1 MGSVVGVC
9 LLGISIVFAGLL
21 CIVGLCKLMSLA
33 CGSTQT
39 KTDAP
44 AQEQIAAPAA
54 EEIPNREEMV
64 AALSAVIAEELGTS
78 VSAIRIVSLK
88 RI

>member
-1 MGSVVGVC
+1 MSSIGVC
-9 LLGISIVFAGLL
+9 LMGMGIVFAGLL
-21 CIVGLCKLMSLA
+21 CIVGLCKLISLL
-33 CGSTQT
+33 CGET
-39 KTDAP
+39 KNNTDVSVPKKTADFNV
-44 AQEQIAAPAA
+44 

>member
-1 MGSVVGVC
+1 MGSVGVC
-9 LLGISIVFAGLL
+9 LMGMSIVFAGLL
-21 CIVGLCKLMSLA
+21 CIVGLCKIMSLA
-33 CGSTQT
+33 CGNSQK
-39 KTDAP
+39 KTDAS
-44 AQEQIAAPAA
+44 AQKQTAAPAA

>member
-1 MGSVVGVC
+1 MGSLGVC
-9 LLGISIVFAGLL
+9 LMGMGIVFAGLL
-21 CIVGLCKLMSLA
+21 CIVGLCKLMSFL
-33 CGSTQT
+33 CGQT
-39 KTDAP
+39 KSKTDVSAS
-44 AQEQIAAPAA
+44 EKTAAPVA